1 MDNYISICSPARL
14 SDGSTFNIIVDI
26 DNNKIELV
34 PDKGKS
40 TIILDL
46 ICVEA
51 FGEILQSLIN
61 CKGIQSALREKIV
74 EHRGRYHAMDR
85 SIS

>member
-34 PDKGKS
+34 SDDEKS

-46 ICVEA
+46 ICAEA
-51 FGEILQSLIN
+51 FGETLQSLIN
-61 CKGIQSALREKIV
+61 CKGFQSALREKIV
-74 EHRGRYHAMDR
+74 EQRSRYHTVD
-85 SIS
+85 SSVS